1 MKQVGGYLQDA
12 WKTLGALPILIWH
25 VATMPLV
32 DERGSTWWRD
42 TVYFILVG
50 FLVFILRVAYL
61 VAEALVGKDEKNN
74 GSLASRVFKFAAS
87 MGSSN
92 VARTYHAAV
101 NVVCEALLF
110 VVLCHDG
117 SSPVG
122 TGLVSR
128 HFSPSHPQF
137 ASHVTSSAAF
147 VGNGTASQVGTEYAV
162 FSSFVEQACGLALVA
177 TSGPWAPCSWDGGK
191 LGPSPPLPRVGRE

>member
-1 MKQVGGYLQDA
+1 MA
-12 WKTLGALPILIWH
+12 
-25 VATMPLV
+25 
-32 DERGSTWWRD
+32 
-42 TVYFILVG
+42 FI
-50 FLVFILRVAYL
+50 FRIAYL
-61 VAEALVGKDEKNN
+61 LAEAFFARDSH
-74 GSLASRVFKFAAS
+74 GSLASKAFKFAAS

-137 ASHVTSSAAF
+137 SSHVTSSAAF

-177 TSGPWAPCSWDGGK
+177 TFRAMGSLLVGWRKVRPR
-191 LGPSPPLPRVGRE
+191 PPLPRYGHTGQGWA